1 MNVIEEKRIKLG
13 FTQKQLADKIG
24 VDRTTVGKWELG
36 ISIPRVEKLLMLA
49 KILNCSIEDIY
60 SCQRQKQNTV

>member
-1 MNVIEEKRIKLG
+1 MNIIEEKRIKLG

-24 VDRTTVGKWELG
+24 VDRATVGKWELG